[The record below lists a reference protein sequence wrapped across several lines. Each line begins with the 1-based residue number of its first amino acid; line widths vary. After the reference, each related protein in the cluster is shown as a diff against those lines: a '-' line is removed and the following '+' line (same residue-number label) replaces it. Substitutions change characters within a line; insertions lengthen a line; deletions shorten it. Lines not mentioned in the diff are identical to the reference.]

1 MPRTVSEITEI
12 FIYRKI
18 SDETE
23 YLLLKRN
30 HTEKYPGI
38 WSVAGGKVNENEKA
52 FEAAIR
58 EMKEETGLVPLKL
71 FVTECVNTFY
81 EHQTDMVQIV
91 PVFLAEA
98 GSGEVV
104 LSEEHSGYEWMTFG
118 KAFETL
124 HWNSWKENLNFINMV
139 LNGEGSG
146 KMLQE
151 IRL

>member
-1 MPRTVSEITEI
+1 M
-12 FIYRKI
+12 
-18 SDETE
+18 TE

-71 FVTECVNTFY
+71 FATECVNTFY
-81 EHQTDMVQIV
+81 EHQTDKIQIV

-98 GSGEVV
+98 GSGDVL
-104 LSEEHSGYEWMTFG
+104 LSEEHSDYEWMLFT
-118 KAFETL
+118 KAIESL
-124 HWNSWKENLNFINMV
+124 YWNSWKENLNFVNMV

-151 IRL
+151 IKL